1 MLSTS
6 TLNVCLYSFSLQYTY
21 ENQRWNPV
29 DGFCSALLP
38 TDRAHFSTMDGREA
52 RPKESVKCPT
62 MAWQWEG
69 NWTVETNFEGKT
81 LEKDVGA
88 TRFYEVLQEMSE

>member
-1 MLSTS
+1 MTP
-6 TLNVCLYSFSLQYTY
+6 TLAFVINNRKDNFLQYTY

-38 TDRAHFSTMDGREA
+38 TDRAHFSTMDGREP
-52 RPKESVKCPT
+52 RPKDSIKCPT

-81 LEKDVGA
+81 LEKEVGDWKV
-88 TRFYEVLQEMSE
+88 TTVEMV